1 MGRPRRDSD
10 CVSGSVHRATYCTV
24 MLLRL
29 PLPAGAGW
37 PTNDQADCLATYMAL
52 SLTLAIKWVVAG
64 PEKDS
69 FASLFD
75 GILQSFL
82 AAMPSAR
89 PGPPGGP
96 GHCLNR
102 AGAQGCATLAAGP
115 ESARI

>member
-1 MGRPRRDSD
+1 MTRR
-10 CVSGSVHRATYCTV
+10 TV
-24 MLLRL
+24 LRL
-29 PLPAGAGW
+29 TW
-37 PTNDQADCLATYMAL
+37 HCVISVSSL
-52 SLTLAIKWVVAG
+52 SLTLATKWVIAD

-69 FASLFD
+69 FASLFE